1 MTVKEQYQFPNPP
14 LASSTTMPVFQDT
27 SAVVARQAEPE
38 SRRRKIEQGAAVGVS
53 ASSGSANPNPNNNDK
68 LLKAMCKLQVA
79 NALAIREMKAALVI
93 SYRVGGDH
101 PVIGTMGSQ
110 VQDYFKKIDEGIKA
124 GNTREAMEDQ
134 LGLTHHQAW
143 GALFVWAIKTAR
155 AQTHASSQIL
165 EFIKDYETTMNGY
178 TFLEVQEH
186 ITHVRARKMYKKEFN
201 KLEVS
206 YASAEAKE
214 FHWTVIHP
222 ALISTG
228 GRLLAGTPP
237 MGELERQIQSSL
249 DQM

>member
-1 MTVKEQYQFPNPP
+1 
-14 LASSTTMPVFQDT
+14 MPVFQDT
-27 SAVVARQAEPE
+27 SAVVARQSEPE
-38 SRRRKIEQGAAVGVS
+38 SRRRKIEAGAAVGVS
-53 ASSGSANPNPNNNDK
+53 ASSGGASLSNNDK
-68 LLKAMCKLQVA
+68 LLKAMCKLQLA

-101 PVIGTMGSQ
+101 PVISTMGTQ

-143 GALFVWAIKTAR
+143 GALFVWAVKTAR
-155 AQTHASSQIL
+155 AQTNASSQIL
-165 EFIKDYETTMNGY
+165 EFIKDYESTMNGY

-186 ITHVRARKMYKKEFN
+186 ITHVRARKMYKKEFK
-201 KLEVS
+201 KLERS

-222 ALISTG
+222 ALMSMG